1 MQGDNPYQQPQA
13 DVMPVREASALEV
26 NPPRGRDIGAGWRWI
41 ADGWRVFKS
50 AWVQI
55 FFGLLLLW
63 VLSMVIQWV
72 PLVGFFASVILT
84 PVFSVGLL
92 VLAWKADEGQ
102 GASIGDI
109 FTGFQNKFPQLA
121 LLGLAYLGLIVGGV
135 LVVGLLGYLL
145 MADALMQSFAML
157 EAIDEGAAPG
167 AIGDDMFLRF
177 MLLMLLA
184 MAVMIPVMALYWFS
198 PALVFFGNRGIG
210 EALKESLMGC
220 LKNIL
225 PMFWYSIVMI
235 ILLIL
240 AMIPLGLGLLVLLP
254 VLAVSYYSSFRDIY
268 TDTL

>member
-1 MQGDNPYQQPQA
+1 MQGENPYQQPQA
-13 DVMPVREASALEV
+13 DVMPLREASEMAV

-63 VLSMVIQWV
+63 LISMAIQWV
-72 PLVGFFASVILT
+72 PLVGFLASMILT

-102 GASIGDI
+102 SPSISDI
-109 FTGFQNKFPQLA
+109 FAGFQNKFPQLVM
-121 LLGLAYLGLIVGGV
+121 LGLAYMGLILGAALIVG
-135 LVVGLLGYLL
+135 LLAYLL
-145 MADALMQSFAML
+145 MADALVASFAML
-157 EAIDEGAAPG
+157 EAMEEGGAP
-167 AIGDDMFLRF
+167 AFADDMMLRLA
-177 MLLMLLA
+177 LLVLLF
-184 MAVMIPVMALYWFS
+184 MAVMLPVMAMYWFS

-210 EALKESLMGC
+210 ESLKESLMGC

-235 ILLIL
+235 ILMIL
-240 AMIPLGLGLLVLLP
+240 AVIPLGLGLLVLLP